1 MSLNEDTTK
10 LEPQLVEVSIVV
22 PMYNE
27 EANLG
32 QFFARTI
39 TVLNNLNITYEIV
52 CINDGSIDNTLAELL
67 KYQQNNN
74 CIKVI
79 DLSRNFGKEIALTAG
94 LDYSCGAAVIP
105 IDADLQDPPELI
117 PDLLSKWREGY
128 DMVYATR
135 LIRRG
140 ETFIKRITAK
150 LFYFTIDSISE
161 IKIPKNTGDFRLMD
175 RRVVDSLAQLPER
188 TRFMKGLFAWVGF
201 KQTAIFYDRD
211 PRQAGQ
217 TAWNY
222 WKLWNFAIDGITSFT
237 ALPLKIW
244 SYIGFSLSFLS
255 LCYAVFLFIR
265 TILMGIELPGYAS
278 MMVVILF
285 LGGIQLITLGVLGE
299 YLGRIYTEVK
309 NRPLYLV
316 RHAYGFNSCNSSD
329 LGRLV
334 NSR

>member
-1 MSLNEDTTK
+1 MSLNEAKTK

-39 TVLNNLNITYEIV
+39 TVLNSLNIKYEIV

-135 LIRRG
+135 LMRRG

-175 RRVVDSLAQLPER
+175 RRVVDSLAKLPER

-237 ALPLKIW
+237 AFPLKIW

-255 LCYAVFLFIR
+255 LCYAVFLFMR

-309 NRPLYLV
+309 NRPLY
-316 RHAYGFNSCNSSD
+316 
-329 LGRLV
+329 
-334 NSR
+334 